1 MSLRDLVEIHGD
13 FSAHQLPELPYD
25 YGDLEP
31 HIDEETMREHHLKHQ
46 KKYVDTLNEEID
58 GTPAS
63 QRTLEEILGDI
74 RAYSKTIRNNGG
86 GVWNHTFFWPLLSPQ
101 KIEPSGPLVMSISK
115 QWGNLQDFKEEFK
128 EKGLKQFG
136 SGWVWLVVDNTEQKL
151 KIITTSN
158 QDNPLMYPNTMYT
171 PIIGCDLWEHAYYLK
186 HKSNR
191 GEWID
196 TFFEI
201 LNWEQANKNYK

>member
-25 YGDLEP
+25 YSALEP

-46 KKYVDTLNEEID
+46 RKYVDTLNQEID

-63 QRTLEEILGDI
+63 QRSIEEILGDI
-74 RAYSKTIRNNGG
+74 TAYSPAVRNNAG
-86 GVWNHTFFWPLLSPQ
+86 GVWNHTFFWPLLSP
-101 KIEPSGPLVMSISK
+101 KKVEPSGPLLLAIVKKWGDIDQFKSI
-115 QWGNLQDFKEEFK
+115 FKNE
-128 EKGLKQFG
+128 GLKRFG
-136 SGWVWLVVDNTEQKL
+136 SGWVWLVQTADGEL
-151 KIITTSN
+151 KILSTAN
-158 QDNPLMYPNTMYT
+158 QDNPLMFPNNKYK

-191 GEWID
+191 GAWLD

-201 LNWEQANKNYK
+201 LDWEQANKNFK